1 MNNDDFEDE
10 EFEWDRTK
18 SAESAQSHGVPFE
31 EARKVF
37 DDPHGLDFED
47 RSQSY
52 DEQRFIRIATAI
64 GRILFVVWTPRGERR
79 RILSARAA
87 ERQERRRYHEQ
98 NERW

>member
-1 MNNDDFEDE
+1 MNKDDFEDG
-10 EFEWDRTK
+10 EFEWNRTK
-18 SAESAQSHGVPFE
+18 SAEGGQSHGVLFE

-37 DDPHGLDFED
+37 DDPYGLDLED
-47 RSQSY
+47 RRRSY
-52 DEQRFIRIATAI
+52 DEQRFIRIATAV

-79 RILSARAA
+79 RILSARVA

>member
-1 MNNDDFEDE
+1 MTIDDFQDED
-10 EFEWDRTK
+10 FGWDSAK
-18 SAESAQSHGVPFE
+18 SADSVRAHGVSFE
-31 EARKVF
+31 DARKVF
-37 DDPHGLDFED
+37 DDPYGLDFED
-47 RSQSY
+47 NSQRY
-52 DEQRFIRIATAI
+52 DEQRFIRIATAA